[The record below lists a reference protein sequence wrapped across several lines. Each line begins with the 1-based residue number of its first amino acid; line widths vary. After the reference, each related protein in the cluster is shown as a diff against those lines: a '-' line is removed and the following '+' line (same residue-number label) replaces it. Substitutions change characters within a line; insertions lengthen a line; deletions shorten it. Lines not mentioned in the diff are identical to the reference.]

1 MITINLVLMKKIIK
15 IGHEMTVEFLKF
27 YMKYIEKKTFD
38 KSLSD
43 IYIIRMHALNHAD
56 AILKFQ
62 WCGTNL
68 ASVFGYRSRLNP

>member
-1 MITINLVLMKKIIK
+1 
-15 IGHEMTVEFLKF
+15 MTNDFLKF
-27 YMKYIEKKTFD
+27 YMKYIGKKIFD

-43 IYIIRMHALNHAD
+43 IYIYMCIRMHAVNHAD

-68 ASVFGYRSRLNP
+68 ASVFGYRRRLNP